1 MTTHVTPAADH
12 VAGPRRPDAARLA
25 RAALTR
31 LVEPG
36 DALAVQTVTA
46 LGPERALALL
56 TGRETIQPAE
66 RDLLADRAGAPDTLP
81 RRWAAG
87 LARWAPRAA
96 RLEPERDLVT
106 LHRLGGGLLIP
117 EDDAWPAALADLGEE
132 APLGLWFRGSG
143 TLPPADRMLAVVGS
157 REATAYGRTVTARCA
172 AHAVQQ
178 GACVISGGAYG
189 IDGAAHRAAL
199 QAPAAPED
207 AADRGGVPP
216 TVAVLAGGLDR
227 FYPAGHED
235 LLRAVM
241 AAGLLVS

>member
-12 VAGPRRPDAARLA
+12 VPVAGPRRPDAARLA

-66 RDLLADRAGAPDTLP
+66 RDLLADHAGTPDTLP

-106 LHRLGGGLLIP
+106 LHRLG
-117 EDDAWPAALADLGEE
+117 E
-132 APLGLWFRGSG
+132 A
-143 TLPPADRMLAVVGS
+143 
-157 REATAYGRTVTARCA
+157 C
-172 AHAVQQ
+172 
-178 GACVISGGAYG
+178 
-189 IDGAAHRAAL
+189 
-199 QAPAAPED
+199 
-207 AADRGGVPP
+207 
-216 TVAVLAGGLDR
+216 
-227 FYPAGHED
+227 
-235 LLRAVM
+235 
-241 AAGLLVS
+241 

>member
-1 MTTHVTPAADH
+1 
-12 VAGPRRPDAARLA
+12 
-25 RAALTR
+25 
-31 LVEPG
+31 
-36 DALAVQTVTA
+36 
-46 LGPERALALL
+46 
-56 TGRETIQPAE
+56 
-66 RDLLADRAGAPDTLP
+66 
-81 RRWAAG
+81 
-87 LARWAPRAA
+87 
-96 RLEPERDLVT
+96 
-106 LHRLGGGLLIP
+106 
-117 EDDAWPAALADLGEE
+117 
-132 APLGLWFRGSG
+132 
-143 TLPPADRMLAVVGS
+143 

-207 AADRGGVPP
+207 AADRDGVPP

-241 AAGLLVS
+241 AAG